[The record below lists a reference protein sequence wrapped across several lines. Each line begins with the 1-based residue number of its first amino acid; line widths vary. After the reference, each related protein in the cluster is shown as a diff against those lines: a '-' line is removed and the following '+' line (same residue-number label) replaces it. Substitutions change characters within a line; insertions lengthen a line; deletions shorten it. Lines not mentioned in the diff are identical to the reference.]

1 MTRMLVR
8 DPFFSDLAA
17 IEQRL
22 NSLFGQFF
30 GNGTS
35 QRWTPAVDVVET
47 DEHYLVLAD
56 LPGIEQDKVLI
67 ELENGVLTISGE
79 RTMLET
85 GEVRRFERIRVPK
98 LAQRKPKRIALS
110 GGRKE
115 LKR

>member
-85 GEVRRFERIRVPK
+85 RRGAPVRAAVR
-98 LAQRKPKRIALS
+98 
-110 GGRKE
+110 
-115 LKR
+115 